1 MNKVSMLLISNC
13 DTELFNWEAEIEI
26 LPLSN
31 IGGKISTESNLPGF
45 VWYFSISSSIQ
56 DI

>member
-45 VWYFSISSSIQ
+45 V
-56 DI
+56 